1 MIDTANVYKDNRV
14 TKMNYGW
21 LLMDSLKIQRDV
33 FVRLSIESL
42 KVERSV
48 LFVYL
53 KKIIFL
59 RWSVILK
66 FVTQTL
72 SFVNV

>member
-1 MIDTANVYKDNRV
+1 MIDTANVYKDNKV
-14 TKMNYGW
+14 TKMNYGL
-21 LLMDSLKIQRDV
+21 LLMNSLKIQRDV

-48 LFVYL
+48 FVYL

-66 FVTQTL
+66 FVTLTL

>member
-1 MIDTANVYKDNRV
+1 MIDTANVYKDNKV
-14 TKMNYGW
+14 TKMNYGL
-21 LLMDSLKIQRDV
+21 LLMNSLKIQRDV

-59 RWSVILK
+59 R
-66 FVTQTL
+66 
-72 SFVNV
+72 

>member
-1 MIDTANVYKDNRV
+1 
-14 TKMNYGW
+14 MN
-21 LLMDSLKIQRDV
+21 SLKIQRDV

-53 KKIIFL
+53 KKIIFS

>member
-1 MIDTANVYKDNRV
+1 MTDTANVYKDNKV

-21 LLMDSLKIQRDV
+21 LLMNSLKIQRDV

-59 RWSVILK
+59 GWSVILK
-66 FVTQTL
+66 FVTLTL
-72 SFVNV
+72 NFVNV

>member
-1 MIDTANVYKDNRV
+1 MIDTANVYMDNKV

-21 LLMDSLKIQRDV
+21 LLMNSLKIQRDV

-59 RWSVILK
+59 C
-66 FVTQTL
+66 
-72 SFVNV
+72 

>member
-1 MIDTANVYKDNRV
+1 
-14 TKMNYGW
+14 MN
-21 LLMDSLKIQRDV
+21 SLKIKRDV
-33 FVRLSIESL
+33 FVRLLIESL

-59 RWSVILK
+59 RWSVIVK
-66 FVTQTL
+66 FVTLTL
-72 SFVNV
+72 SCSADIAKHSVNDYWVAVYAI

>member
-1 MIDTANVYKDNRV
+1 MIDTANVYKDNKV
-14 TKMNYGW
+14 TKMSYGW
-21 LLMDSLKIQRDV
+21 LLMNSLKIQRDV
-33 FVRLSIESL
+33 FFRLSIESL

-59 RWSVILK
+59 CWSVILK
-66 FVTQTL
+66 FVTLTL